1 MVKISI
7 LYPDSPGT
15 HFDFNYYAQTHMP
28 RAIEL
33 LSRYPGYRGVSVE
46 RGIGGPAPGTV
57 AAYIAMCHFSFDS
70 VDAFMAAFLQHAAEL
85 KDDVPNYTNIA
96 STIQISEVVISGN

>member
-7 LYPDSPGT
+7 LYPDSPAT
-15 HFDFNYYAQTHMP
+15 HFDFGYYLATHMP

-33 LSRYPGYRGVSVE
+33 LSQYPGYRGVSVE
-46 RGIGGPAPGTV
+46 RGIGGAAPGTS
-57 AAYIAMCHFSFDS
+57 AAFVAMCHFSFDS

-85 KDDVPNYTNIA
+85 KDDVPNYTNST